1 MRLSSNT
8 VLVLPF
14 LSLVFGYI
22 NPRDLTNQQ
31 KVAALGIVRHNA
43 QEHKAAAYSDMTAAN
58 TNPQKYAQD
67 MARWNQHKETDRKI
81 GQLGIDPRSLE
92 HLEHLLNRRD
102 LTNQQKVAALGV
114 VRYNA
119 QEHKAAAHADMTATD
134 TNPQKFQQ
142 DMARWREHRET
153 DQKIGKLGIDPR
165 SVYKREAYPSPYV
178 TMYERDAEPE
188 FDDYL
193 GVYER
198 DAEPEF
204 DDYFGVYERDAEPEF
219 DGYFGVYE
227 RDAEPEFDGYFGVYE
242 RDVDMYD

>member
-8 VLVLPF
+8 ILLLPF

-31 KVAALGIVRHNA
+31 KVAALGMVRYNA
-43 QEHKAAAYSDMTAAN
+43 QEHKAAAYKDMGASD
-58 TNPQKYAQD
+58 TNPQKFQQD
-67 MARWNQHKETDRKI
+67 MARWKEHKETDQKI
-81 GQLGIDPRSLE
+81 GKLGIDPRSLAF
-92 HLEHLLNRRD
+92 LDRRD
-102 LTNQQKVAALGV
+102 LTNQQKVAALGI
-114 VRYNA
+114 VRHNA
-119 QEHKAAAHADMTATD
+119 QEHKAAAHSDMTAAD
-134 TNPQKFQQ
+134 TNPQKYQQ

-153 DQKIGKLGIDPR
+153 DQKIGRLGIDPR
-165 SVYKREAYPSPYV
+165 SLYRRDAYASPYV

-204 DDYFGVYERDAEPEF
+204 DDHFGVYERDAEPEF

-242 RDVDMYD
+242 